1 MNKAYNPDSIAPPF
15 RNIYSHG
22 VEQPAN
28 ARTLWISGQVGTMPD
43 GSIAPDCAGQ
53 AEQIMQ
59 NIAAIL
65 AQAGMGFGDLV
76 KLNAYLVNAG
86 DFANFAPVRTKYLA
100 GAKPAMTSVV
110 VTALAQPLWLV
121 EVEAVAAKSG

>member
-1 MNKAYNPDSIAPPF
+1 MTKIYNPASIAAPF

-28 ARTLWISGQVGTMPD
+28 TRTLWISGQVGTRPD
-43 GSIAPDCAGQ
+43 GTIAPDCAGQ
-53 AEQIMQ
+53 AEQVMQ

-65 AQAGMGFGDLV
+65 KEAGMGFGDLV
-76 KLNAYLVNAG
+76 KLNAYLVNAA
-86 DFANFAPVRTKYLA
+86 DFASFAPVRAKYLA

-110 VTALAQPLWLV
+110 VTALAQPSWLI
-121 EVEAVAAKSG
+121 EVEAVAAKAG

>member
-1 MNKAYNPDSIAPPF
+1 MTKIYNPASIAPPF

-28 ARTLWISGQVGTMPD
+28 TRTLWISGQVGTRSD
-43 GSIAPDCAGQ
+43 GTIAPDCAGQ
-53 AEQIMQ
+53 AEQVMQ

-65 AQAGMGFGDLV
+65 KEAGMGFGDLV
-76 KLNAYLVNAG
+76 KLNAYLVNAA
-86 DFANFAPVRTKYLA
+86 DFASFAPVRAKYLA

-110 VTALAQPLWLV
+110 VTALAQPSWLI
-121 EVEAVAAKSG
+121 EVEAVAAKAG